1 MTIRREVLE
10 SHDLNDRI
18 NELQTQKLFLHANLD
33 ELNKLQEK
41 LRSGDKSVM
50 SRVKELFDLIDEKR
64 TWIARN
70 TIIIREQMAS

>member
-41 LRSGDKSVM
+41 LRGGDKSVM

-70 TIIIREQMAS
+70 TIIIREQIAS